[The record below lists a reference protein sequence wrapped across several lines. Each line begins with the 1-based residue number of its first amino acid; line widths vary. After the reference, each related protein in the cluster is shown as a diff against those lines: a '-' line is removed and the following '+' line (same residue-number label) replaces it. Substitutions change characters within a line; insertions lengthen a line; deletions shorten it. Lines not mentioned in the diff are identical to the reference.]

1 MCIYSYMNIHMHL
14 HIMYHTHICIPIY
27 IQFHILIQYTS
38 HTSIQHVYSLN
49 FHIHVHKIYTHITL
63 THLYPHILSYM
74 HTQHIPHTSHAH
86 MYVVIPPYN
95 TCTCMYTH
103 IMVTC
108 IEHIHIH
115 LNSVCRD
122 SDPHIH
128 IYKQLTHMYTLR
140 HINTHQTFVLTH
152 KTHTYR
158 FTHMFQMHRC
168 AHITYEYIH
177 LRSNTHTY
185 IYTHVHAYTLTW
197 VYTLIDTHVYIHI
210 QSCTHAHVI
219 PSCVLMLE

>member
-1 MCIYSYMNIHMHL
+1 MCIYSYMNIHMHP
-14 HIMYHTHICIPIY
+14 HTMYHAHICIPIY

-122 SDPHIH
+122 SDSS
-128 IYKQLTHMYTLR
+128 YTY
-140 HINTHQTFVLTH
+140 IQT
-152 KTHTYR
+152 THTHVHTEAHKHTSN
-158 FTHMFQMHRC
+158 FCTHSQNS
-168 AHITYEYIH
+168 HIQV
-177 LRSNTHTY
+177 
-185 IYTHVHAYTLTW
+185 YTHVPNAQMCAH
-197 VYTLIDTHVYIHI
+197 HI
-210 QSCTHAHVI
+210 
-219 PSCVLMLE
+219 